1 MKKAILSP
9 VIFFIIFCA
18 SAQPVDSALAL
29 LSARQP
35 AEKIYIHYDKE
46 YYVVGETIWFKA
58 YLYHDGRPDEL
69 SNNLLLQLLDNSGR
83 LVSARTFPVQ
93 GAVARG
99 HIDLPDSLPQDQYFI
114 RAFTP
119 GMINFDEGLIYKKPF
134 YVFRPGQTAAA
145 SKQSAPELS
154 IHFFP
159 ESGDMVDGI
168 LSVLGF
174 KATDQWGRPIEV
186 TGVIR
191 TEDGATIA
199 SFFSTHDGIGRVQF
213 RPKAGKTYFAEA
225 ESPAAGVTTK
235 KVVPLPEV
243 KTSGI
248 NLHIQDE
255 EGGKKFQL
263 SRSEKDQALYARVW
277 LVAQINN
284 HIVYENEISFEDY
297 PSVIGHL
304 LTDSLPSGI
313 LHFTVFNEDW
323 APLAERLSFVNNREY
338 LGKVDVAPVQ
348 LNLTKRAANSIELS
362 FPEEIQRTCSVAV
375 TDASGGAG
383 DDDEN
388 IWSRLLLTSDLKGK
402 IYDPAWYFINPPDS
416 VSQAMDNLML
426 THGWSRF
433 NWTRILAG
441 DIPVSKMTDQPYL
454 SVEGRVTDEKGTAMS
469 NGAVNIYLETADS
482 VTQNLDAAV
491 QADGSFRLDSLLFFG
506 RAKFFYAYLD
516 GKGKQRPALV
526 SLKESPLTVY
536 MNQLP
541 AKPEIPPMLPPVG
554 YDRLSSEVNT
564 RYGYIRSR
572 LEEIKELEKVS
583 LQSKPEKK
591 NYEEVNNKYTTG
603 VFRTP
608 AKVTLD
614 NINEPVNDKS
624 LGAIDFIKNRVQQ
637 VELQGTQFVNRKTFS
652 LGSGR
657 KWAVGIFL
665 NEAPTDIFQLRLLR
679 AEDIALVKFFD
690 AGFVGVGS
698 SFPGGAISVYTKE
711 EANMPGRPD
720 KLNSV
725 GYNGYSIIKE
735 FYTPDYNN
743 PDSHKPQADNR
754 TTVYWNP
761 DVFTDTGTRS
771 VKLQFFN
778 NDFSRRLRVVVEGF
792 DAEGKLIHAEKIIG
806 SD

>member
-9 VIFFIIFCA
+9 VFFLIILCA
-18 SAQPVDSALAL
+18 SAQPVDTALAL

-35 AEKIYIHYDKE
+35 AEKIYIHYDKA

-58 YLYHDGRPDEL
+58 YLYLDGRPGEL
-69 SNNLLLQLLDNSGR
+69 SNNLFVQLLDNKGQ
-83 LVSARTFPVQ
+83 LISARTLPVQ

-99 HIDLPDSLPQDQYFI
+99 QIDLPDSLPLGQYVI

-119 GMINFDEGLIYKKPF
+119 AMTNLDEALIYKKPL
-134 YVFRPGQTAAA
+134 YIFRPEQITTAG
-145 SKQSAPELS
+145 KPPDPELS
-154 IHFFP
+154 IQFFP

-174 KATDQWGRPIEV
+174 KATDQWGRPMDV

-191 TEDGATIA
+191 SEDGVGIA
-199 SFFSTHDGIGRVQF
+199 SFSSTHDGIGRVQF
-213 RPKAGKTYFAEA
+213 RPKAGTKYIAEI
-225 ESPAAGVTTK
+225 EGSNAGGISK
-235 KVVPLPEV
+235 KSVSLPEV

-255 EGGKKFQL
+255 KGGKKFQL
-263 SRSEKDQALYARVW
+263 SHSDKDKELYSRVW

-284 HIVYENEISFEDY
+284 HIVYENEIIFEDY

-338 LGKVDVAPVQ
+338 RGETEVTPVQ
-348 LNLTKRAANSIELS
+348 LNLTKRAANSIELN
-362 FPEEIQRTCSVAV
+362 FPEDIQRTCSVAI
-375 TDASGGAG
+375 TDATAGAG
-383 DDDEN
+383 KDDEN

-402 IYDPAWYFINPPDS
+402 VYNPAWYFTNPPDS
-416 VSQAMDNLML
+416 VRLAMDNLML

-433 NWTRILAG
+433 NWSRLLAG
-441 DIPVSKMTDQPYL
+441 DIPERNVTDRPFL
-454 SVEGRVTDEKGTAMS
+454 SVEGKVTDEKGTAFT
-469 NGAVNIYLETADS
+469 NGALNIYLETEDS

-506 RAKFFYAYLD
+506 RAKLFYAYLD

-526 SLKESPLTVY
+526 SLKENPLTTY
-536 MNQLP
+536 MSQVPAKMEIQPMLLP
-541 AKPEIPPMLPPVG
+541 AS
-554 YDRLSSEVNT
+554 YDPLSNEVNT

-572 LEEIKELEKVS
+572 LEEIKELEKVT
-583 LQSKPEKK
+583 LQSKTGKK
-591 NYEEVNNKYTTG
+591 NYDEVNNKYTTG

-614 NINEPVNDKS
+614 NINQPVSDKS
-624 LGAIDFIKNRVQQ
+624 LSAIDFIKNRVQQ
-637 VELQGTQFVNRKTFS
+637 VELQGSQFVNRKTFS

-711 EANMPGRPD
+711 EGGTPGRPE

-725 GYNGYSIIKE
+725 SYNGYSITKE
-735 FYTPDYNN
+735 FYNPDYNN
-743 PDSHKPQADNR
+743 PDTHKPQADNR

-761 DVFTDTGTRS
+761 DVFTDAGTRS

-778 NDFSRRLRVVVEGF
+778 NDFSRRLRIVVEGF
-792 DAEGKLIHAEKIIG
+792 DAQGRLIHTEKIIG